1 MSLTS
6 AYVDKRIPFPIIHLV
21 SLKIKLPLVV
31 SLLVLLCTAGVAY
44 FLIRYEQKV
53 LGEELTRRGELLV
66 KQLAGVDR
74 VAFNLIA
81 RESEYL
87 RLADS
92 TLSFKRSSSSFEK
105 ERVLSAAL
113 TEAAAS
119 PGVLQ
124 AVFFDWN
131 GFPVLCLDAV
141 KTTRLREEIEDDDAP
156 ERASLF
162 QHPDSIPAVLGKPA
176 DGFTFASPLLI
187 GSDTLGFAQ
196 VRIDPSVLDR
206 AIRDALMTV
215 LPVLG
220 GILGVSVLLSLLFSM
235 FFTVPVSRLK
245 KHALELAKGELA
257 ARVKLRSQDE
267 LGVLGQVFN
276 KMASNLQ
283 RTYDEL
289 QEKLVEIRR
298 LFKMATEDGLT
309 GLYVKRYFL
318 ELLAGELRR
327 SIRYER
333 PLSLLMCDIDHFKRI
348 NDTYG
353 HPAGDVVLGSI
364 TRRLSVATREGIDL
378 IGRYGGE
385 EFAVMLPETDEEMA
399 WVIAERLRK
408 AVGSEPISLDC
419 KEGVGENLI
428 TVTISVGV
436 TTAREETSLDRLIA
450 TADRALYRAKENG
463 RNRSTVLALER

>member
-1 MSLTS
+1 
-6 AYVDKRIPFPIIHLV
+6 V

-31 SLLVLLCTAGVAY
+31 SLLVLLSVAGVGY
-44 FLIRYEQKV
+44 FLIRYEQNV
-53 LGEELTRRGELLV
+53 LRGELARRGELLA

-81 RESEYL
+81 RDAEYL

-92 TLSFKRSSSSFEK
+92 TLLFKRSSSSFEK

-113 TEAAAS
+113 SETVKS
-119 PGVLQ
+119 SGVME

-141 KTTRLREEIEDDDAP
+141 NATRLREEIEDDDGP
-156 ERASLF
+156 ERVSLF
-162 QHPDSIPAVLGKPA
+162 QHPDSIHSVLGEPA
-176 DGFTFASPLLI
+176 DGFTFTSPLLI
-187 GSDTLGFAQ
+187 GPDTLGFAQ

-215 LPVLG
+215 LPMLG

-245 KHALELAKGELA
+245 KHALELSKGNLA
-257 ARVKLRSQDE
+257 ARVKVRSRDE
-267 LGVLGQVFN
+267 LGLLGEVFN
-276 KMASNLQ
+276 KMANNLQ

-333 PLSLLMCDIDHFKRI
+333 PLSFLMCDVDYFKRI

-353 HPAGDVVLGSI
+353 HPAGDVVLRSI
-364 TRRLSVATREGIDL
+364 ARRLSVATREGIDI

-385 EFAVMLPETDEEMA
+385 EFAVMLPETDEETA
-399 WVIAERLRK
+399 WVIAERVRK
-408 AVGSEPISLDC
+408 AVGSEPISLDRI
-419 KEGVGENLI
+419 EGAGENRL
-428 TVTISVGV
+428 TVAISVGI
-436 TTAREETSLDRLIA
+436 TTVRGETSLDRLIA
-450 TADRALYRAKENG
+450 TADRALYLAKENG
-463 RNRSTVLALER
+463 RNRSAALALER

>member
-1 MSLTS
+1 
-6 AYVDKRIPFPIIHLV
+6 V

-31 SLLVLLCTAGVAY
+31 SLLVLLSVAGVGY
-44 FLIRYEQKV
+44 FLIRYEQNV
-53 LGEELTRRGELLV
+53 LRDELARRGELLA

-92 TLSFKRSSSSFEK
+92 IFLFKRPSSSFEK

-113 TEAAAS
+113 SETVES
-119 PGVLQ
+119 PGVLE

-141 KTTRLREEIEDDDAP
+141 KATRLREEIEDDDGQ
-156 ERASLF
+156 ERVSIF
-162 QHPDSIPAVLGKPA
+162 QHPDSIHSVLGEPA
-176 DGFTFASPLLI
+176 DGFTFTSPLLI

-215 LPVLG
+215 LPMLG
-220 GILGVSVLLSLLFSM
+220 GILGVNVLLSLLFSM
-235 FFTVPVSRLK
+235 FFTVPVSKLK
-245 KHALELAKGELA
+245 KHALELSKGNLA
-257 ARVKLRSQDE
+257 ARVKVRSRDE
-267 LGVLGQVFN
+267 LGLLGRVFN
-276 KMASNLQ
+276 KMARNLQ
-283 RTYDEL
+283 LTYDEI
-289 QEKLVEIRR
+289 QEKLAEIKR

-353 HPAGDVVLGSI
+353 HPAGDVVLRSI
-364 TRRLSVATREGIDL
+364 ARRLSVATREGIDI

-385 EFAVMLPETDEEMA
+385 EFAVMLPETDEETA
-399 WVIAERLRK
+399 WVIAERVRK
-408 AVGSEPISLDC
+408 AVGSEPISLDRI
-419 KEGVGENLI
+419 EGAGENRL
-428 TVTISVGV
+428 TVTISVGI
-436 TTAREETSLDRLIA
+436 TTARGETSLDRLIA
-450 TADRALYRAKENG
+450 AADRALYLAKENG
-463 RNRSTVLALER
+463 RNRSTALALER

>member
-1 MSLTS
+1 M
-6 AYVDKRIPFPIIHLV
+6 
-21 SLKIKLPLVV
+21 V
-31 SLLVLLCTAGVAY
+31 SLLVLLSVAGVGY

-53 LGEELTRRGELLV
+53 LGEELTRRGELLA

-81 RESEYL
+81 RDAEYL
-87 RLADS
+87 RFGDS
-92 TLSFKRSSSSFEK
+92 TFSFERSSSSFEK

-113 TEAAAS
+113 TEAVAS
-119 PGVLQ
+119 SGVLQ
-124 AVFFDWN
+124 AVFFDWD
-131 GFPVLCLDAV
+131 GFPVLYLDTGTAM
-141 KTTRLREEIEDDDAP
+141 KLREEIDEEGGV
-156 ERASLF
+156 ERTSLF
-162 QHPDSIPAVLGKPA
+162 QHPDSILSVLGEPA
-176 DGFTFASPLLI
+176 DGFTFTSPLLI
-187 GSDTLGFAQ
+187 GPDTLGFAQ

-206 AIRDALMTV
+206 AIRDALMKV

-245 KHALELAKGELA
+245 KHALELAKGDLSV
-257 ARVKLRSQDE
+257 RVKVRSRDE
-267 LGVLGQVFN
+267 LGLLGRVFN
-276 KMASNLQ
+276 KMAHNLQ
-283 RTYDEL
+283 RTYGEI

-353 HPAGDVVLGSI
+353 HPAGDVVLRSI
-364 TRRLSVATREGIDL
+364 ARRLSVATREGIDL

-385 EFAVMLPETDEEMA
+385 EFSVMLPETDEETA
-399 WVIAERLRK
+399 WVIAERVRK
-408 AVGSEPISLDC
+408 AVGSEPISMESM
-419 KEGVGENLI
+419 EGGGENQI

-436 TTAREETSLDRLIA
+436 TTARETTNLDRLIA
-450 TADRALYRAKENG
+450 TADRALYLAKENG
-463 RNRSTVLALER
+463 RNRSTALALER

>member
-1 MSLTS
+1 M
-6 AYVDKRIPFPIIHLV
+6 

-31 SLLVLLCTAGVAY
+31 SLLVLLSVAGVGY

-53 LGEELTRRGELLV
+53 LGEELTRRGELLA

-81 RESEYL
+81 RDAEHL
-87 RLADS
+87 RFGDS

-113 TEAAAS
+113 TEAVAS
-119 PGVLQ
+119 SGVLQ
-124 AVFFDWN
+124 AVFFDWD
-131 GFPVLCLDAV
+131 GFPVLYLDTGTAM
-141 KTTRLREEIEDDDAP
+141 KLREEIDEEGGV
-156 ERASLF
+156 ERTSLF
-162 QHPDSIPAVLGKPA
+162 QHPDSILSVLGEPA
-176 DGFTFASPLLI
+176 DGFTFTSPLLI
-187 GSDTLGFAQ
+187 GPDTLGFAQ

-206 AIRDALMTV
+206 AIRDALMKV

-245 KHALELAKGELA
+245 KHALELAKGDLSV
-257 ARVKLRSQDE
+257 RVKVRSRDE
-267 LGVLGQVFN
+267 LGLLGRVFN
-276 KMASNLQ
+276 KMAHNLQ
-283 RTYDEL
+283 RTYGEI

-353 HPAGDVVLGSI
+353 HPAGDVVLRSI
-364 TRRLSVATREGIDL
+364 ARRLSVATREGIDL

-385 EFAVMLPETDEEMA
+385 EFAVMLPETDEETA
-399 WVIAERLRK
+399 WVIAERVRK
-408 AVGSEPISLDC
+408 AVGSEPISMESM
-419 KEGVGENLI
+419 EGGGENQI

-436 TTAREETSLDRLIA
+436 TTAREATSLDRLIA
-450 TADRALYRAKENG
+450 TADRALYLAKENG